1 MDQNID
7 KPSFMATIAVIL
19 LVSVPLI
26 FAPEAGSKLLQDCYQ
41 FIATQL
47 GALYIIAGVGA
58 ISFLVWLAFSR
69 FGQIKL
75 GDANDTPEFSTY
87 SWVGMLFCAGIGAG
101 LMYWACIEW
110 AYYYQSPPYGVEA
123 KTIEA
128 AKWASSYGVFHWGPT
143 AWAFYCLPTIAI
155 AYPFY
160 VKKVPILKFS
170 LSCHY
175 FFKGKED
182 HFGARIID
190 FFFMIALIGGA
201 GSSLGFS
208 TPLIAALI
216 ARLTGIEVSFA
227 LEVFVVA
234 LCVVLF
240 AVSVWLGIKRG
251 IKRLSDLN
259 LLLAFILLA
268 FVVIAGPTLFLF
280 KAAVNSIGTVAQ
292 NFLVM
297 NTWTDPFTESNFVED
312 WTVFYWAWWVAYG
325 PFVGLFV
332 TRISRGRTIRE
343 VIGGMLTFGSLGGA
357 LFFLTLGNYSLHLQL
372 SGQVAVLGILSQ
384 LDGNQAIIAGFNQ
397 LPLAEIAIALFCF
410 VSIIFSATTYDSAS
424 YILASNATKKLHP
437 SEDPPR
443 WHRAFWSFALAILPI
458 TLMYVGGIKVAQTA
472 VLVASLPIL
481 LVFFLMSYSLNK
493 SLREDYAP

>member
-1 MDQNID
+1 
-7 KPSFMATIAVIL
+7 
-19 LVSVPLI
+19 
-26 FAPEAGSKLLQDCYQ
+26 
-41 FIATQL
+41 
-47 GALYIIAGVGA
+47 
-58 ISFLVWLAFSR
+58 
-69 FGQIKL
+69 
-75 GDANDTPEFSTY
+75 
-87 SWVGMLFCAGIGAG
+87 
-101 LMYWACIEW
+101 
-110 AYYYQSPPYGVEA
+110 
-123 KTIEA
+123 
-128 AKWASSYGVFHWGPT
+128 
-143 AWAFYCLPTIAI
+143 
-155 AYPFY
+155 
-160 VKKVPILKFS
+160 
-170 LSCHY
+170 
-175 FFKGKED
+175 
-182 HFGARIID
+182 
-190 FFFMIALIGGA
+190 MIALIGGA

-332 TRISRGRTIRE
+332 TRISLGRTIRE

-372 SGQVAVLGILSQ
+372 SGQVAVLDILSQ

-397 LPLAEIAIALFCF
+397 LPLAEIAITLFCF
-410 VSIIFSATTYDSAS
+410 VSIIFSATTYDSVS

-443 WHRAFWSFALAILPI
+443 WHRAFWSFTLAILPI
-458 TLMYVGGIKVAQTA
+458 TLMYVG
-472 VLVASLPIL
+472 
-481 LVFFLMSYSLNK
+481 
-493 SLREDYAP
+493 